1 MGLGYVSL
9 SKSPLSSA
17 VRKTPTSGLPEL
29 IEAAR
34 FSAAPGVCNHT
45 LYLSFRIIRYTNK
58 KGDKSECPSLY
69 IADWNRAV
77 GV

>member
-34 FSAAPGVCNHT
+34 FQRGSRSVQSHFISQFQDNP
-45 LYLSFRIIRYTNK
+45 LYEQEGRQERMPVALHRRL
-58 KGDKSECPSLY
+58 E
-69 IADWNRAV
+69 
-77 GV
+77 